1 MIIQLFAYQP
11 VNAIE
16 QNFSEL
22 PLTLNVFSDLGKNS
36 YNVTTLRRSTPLLF
50 GTGEK
55 PVLGVMG
62 RPASKFS

>member
-1 MIIQLFAYQP
+1 MIIQLFAYWL

-16 QNFSEL
+16 LNFSEL
-22 PLTLNVFSDLGKNS
+22 PLTLNVFSDLGKYS
-36 YNVTTLRRSTPLLF
+36 YSVTTLWRSTPLLS

-55 PVLGVMG
+55 PVLGGHG